1 MLTFTPVT
9 QRDIARLRRYYKSC
23 EYQLCEY
30 SALVKLMW
38 RSHLHP
44 SWAEGAGCLI
54 VRNFIDGQYC
64 FDYPVPG
71 PDGDEEAALTLI
83 EDDCRER
90 DIPLVL
96 SVVPQDKAE
105 RLAARYPYFRFSS
118 PRVWRDYIYAA
129 EDLCDFAGRRYS
141 GQRNHINKFRK
152 LYPDAAFRPLGK
164 IDLPLITQFFRDYEA
179 VFTKA
184 SDSAK
189 NELRC
194 AEKMLRM
201 TGSPHFLVGGMELDG
216 RLLSVAMAERCGDT
230 LQIHIEKALYGYEGV
245 YPATVQAF
253 AQEFAVDGV
262 RWLNREDDAGDKGL
276 RTSKLQYLPD
286 HLGAKLRF
294 DVLNELV
301 NITEIPTLTTA
312 RLTLDALTDAD
323 KTAYAALCLDDDR
336 NRWWGYDFRKDYDG
350 TPYED
355 YFLAVAREDC
365 ARSRAVNFAV
375 RLDGALIGEV
385 VLYRFDSRGGAELG
399 CRVSPGFAGHGYGT
413 EAFAAVA
420 EWIEENFTPVVMP
433 GYGYTPDAG
442 EWRGVLQTFLSGVNL
457 SLFRNSLVQ
466 GGLNLLA
473 LGLMF
478 GLYTILRRRER
489 ESEREKAK
497 AKSYFFSTVSH
508 DIRTPLNAIIGY
520 SEMLKTGFKTETER
534 KEAINSILVSSK
546 TLLGLVND
554 VLDISKL
561 ESGKMEILPR
571 PTD

>member
-38 RSHLHP
+38 RGHLHP
-44 SWAEGAGCLI
+44 SWAEGA
-54 VRNFIDGQYC
+54 
-64 FDYPVPG
+64 
-71 PDGDEEAALTLI
+71 ALI

-164 IDLPLITQFFRDYEA
+164 SDLPLITQFFRDYEG

-301 NITEIPTLTTA
+301 NITEIRQQIRERMKPSPRGICSTRSPMRTKPPTPPSASTTTATAGGATTSARTTTA
-312 RLTLDALTDAD
+312 RPTRT
-323 KTAYAALCLDDDR
+323 T
-336 NRWWGYDFRKDYDG
+336 FS
-350 TPYED
+350 P
-355 YFLAVAREDC
+355 
-365 ARSRAVNFAV
+365 
-375 RLDGALIGEV
+375 
-385 VLYRFDSRGGAELG
+385 SRG
-399 CRVSPGFAGHGYGT
+399 RT
-413 EAFAAVA
+413 
-420 EWIEENFTPVVMP
+420 TPAP
-433 GYGYTPDAG
+433 AP
-442 EWRGVLQTFLSGVNL
+442 
-457 SLFRNSLVQ
+457 
-466 GGLNLLA
+466 
-473 LGLMF
+473 
-478 GLYTILRRRER
+478 
-489 ESEREKAK
+489 
-497 AKSYFFSTVSH
+497 
-508 DIRTPLNAIIGY
+508 
-520 SEMLKTGFKTETER
+520 
-534 KEAINSILVSSK
+534 
-546 TLLGLVND
+546 
-554 VLDISKL
+554 
-561 ESGKMEILPR
+561 
-571 PTD
+571 

>member
-71 PDGDEEAALTLI
+71 PDGDEDAALTLI

-129 EDLCDFAGRRYS
+129 EDLRDFAGRRYS

-164 IDLPLITQFFRDYEA
+164 SDLPLITQFFRDYEA

-323 KTAYAALCLDDDR
+323 KTAYAALCLD
-336 NRWWGYDFRKDYDG
+336 
-350 TPYED
+350 
-355 YFLAVAREDC
+355 
-365 ARSRAVNFAV
+365 VNFAV

-399 CRVSPGFAGHGYGT
+399 CRVSPDFAGHGYGT

-420 EWIEENFTPVVMP
+420 DWALYRLHLAHVVAKCYKENDASYRMLSSCMHR
-433 GYGYTPDAG
+433 AG
-442 EWRGVLQTFLSGVNL
+442 EDETF
-457 SLFRNSLVQ
+457 F
-466 GGLNLLA
+466 
-473 LGLMF
+473 
-478 GLYTILRRRER
+478 
-489 ESEREKAK
+489 
-497 AKSYFFSTVSH
+497 YF
-508 DIRTPLNAIIGY
+508 D
-520 SEMLKTGFKTETER
+520 
-534 KEAINSILVSSK
+534 KEV
-546 TLLGLVND
+546 
-554 VLDISKL
+554 
-561 ESGKMEILPR
+561 
-571 PTD
+571 

>member
-71 PDGDEEAALTLI
+71 PDGDEDAALTLI

-164 IDLPLITQFFRDYEA
+164 RDLPLITQFFRDYEA

-201 TGSPHFLVGGMELDG
+201 TGSPHFLVGGMELDSK
-216 RLLSVAMAERCGDT
+216 LLSVAMAEIG
-230 LQIHIEKALYGYEGV
+230 IAVGYRS
-245 YPATVQAF
+245 F
-253 AQEFAVDGV
+253 FAVSA
-262 RWLNREDDAGDKGL
+262 EF
-276 RTSKLQYLPD
+276 
-286 HLGAKLRF
+286 HH
-294 DVLNELV
+294 
-301 NITEIPTLTTA
+301 
-312 RLTLDALTDAD
+312 
-323 KTAYAALCLDDDR
+323 
-336 NRWWGYDFRKDYDG
+336 FRSI
-350 TPYED
+350 E
-355 YFLAVAREDC
+355 
-365 ARSRAVNFAV
+365 RS
-375 RLDGALIGEV
+375 
-385 VLYRFDSRGGAELG
+385 
-399 CRVSPGFAGHGYGT
+399 
-413 EAFAAVA
+413 
-420 EWIEENFTPVVMP
+420 
-433 GYGYTPDAG
+433 
-442 EWRGVLQTFLSGVNL
+442 
-457 SLFRNSLVQ
+457 
-466 GGLNLLA
+466 
-473 LGLMF
+473 
-478 GLYTILRRRER
+478 
-489 ESEREKAK
+489 
-497 AKSYFFSTVSH
+497 
-508 DIRTPLNAIIGY
+508 
-520 SEMLKTGFKTETER
+520 
-534 KEAINSILVSSK
+534 
-546 TLLGLVND
+546 
-554 VLDISKL
+554 
-561 ESGKMEILPR
+561 
-571 PTD
+571 

>member
-71 PDGDEEAALTLI
+71 PNGDEDAALTLI

-129 EDLCDFAGRRYS
+129 EDLRDFAGRRYS

-164 IDLPLITQFFRDYEA
+164 SDLPLITQFFRDYEA

-301 NITEIPTLTTA
+301 NMTEIPTLTTA
-312 RLTLDALTDAD
+312 RRAHRRGQNRLRRPLSRRRPQPLVGLRLPQGLRRHALRGLLPRRRAGGLRPLPRRE
-323 KTAYAALCLDDDR
+323 LCRPARRRAHRRGRPLPLR
-336 NRWWGYDFRKDYDG
+336 FPRRRGARL
-350 TPYED
+350 PC
-355 YFLAVAREDC
+355 LAGLRGP
-365 ARSRAVNFAV
+365 RLRHGGV
-375 RLDGALIGEV
+375 RRRRRLGALPAPP
-385 VLYRFDSRGGAELG
+385 R
-399 CRVSPGFAGHGYGT
+399 P
-413 EAFAAVA
+413 
-420 EWIEENFTPVVMP
+420 
-433 GYGYTPDAG
+433 
-442 EWRGVLQTFLSGVNL
+442 
-457 SLFRNSLVQ
+457 
-466 GGLNLLA
+466 
-473 LGLMF
+473 
-478 GLYTILRRRER
+478 RRRQ
-489 ESEREKAK
+489 
-497 AKSYFFSTVSH
+497 
-508 DIRTPLNAIIGY
+508 
-520 SEMLKTGFKTETER
+520 ML
-534 KEAINSILVSSK
+534 
-546 TLLGLVND
+546 
-554 VLDISKL
+554 
-561 ESGKMEILPR
+561 
-571 PTD
+571 

>member
-44 SWAEGAGCLI
+44 SWAEGAGCL
-54 VRNFIDGQYC
+54 
-64 FDYPVPG
+64 
-71 PDGDEEAALTLI
+71 
-83 EDDCRER
+83 
-90 DIPLVL
+90 
-96 SVVPQDKAE
+96 

-164 IDLPLITQFFRDYEA
+164 RDLPLITQFFRDYEA

-216 RLLSVAMAERCGDT
+216 KLLSVAMAERCGDT

-301 NITEIPTLTTA
+301 NITEIPTLTPA
-312 RLTLDALTDAD
+312 RLTLAALTDAA
-323 KTAYAALCLDDDR
+323 KTALCLDDDR

-355 YFLAVAREDC
+355 YFLAVAREDY

-385 VLYRFDSRGGAELG
+385 VLYRFDSCGGAELG
-399 CRVSPGFAGHGYGT
+399 CRVSPDFAGHGYGT

-420 EWIEENFTPVVMP
+420 DWALYRLHLAHVVAKCYKENDASYRMLSSCMHR
-433 GYGYTPDAG
+433 AG
-442 EWRGVLQTFLSGVNL
+442 EDETF
-457 SLFRNSLVQ
+457 F
-466 GGLNLLA
+466 
-473 LGLMF
+473 
-478 GLYTILRRRER
+478 
-489 ESEREKAK
+489 
-497 AKSYFFSTVSH
+497 YF
-508 DIRTPLNAIIGY
+508 D
-520 SEMLKTGFKTETER
+520 
-534 KEAINSILVSSK
+534 KEV
-546 TLLGLVND
+546 
-554 VLDISKL
+554 
-561 ESGKMEILPR
+561 
-571 PTD
+571 

>member
-71 PDGDEEAALTLI
+71 PDGDEDAALTLI

-129 EDLCDFAGRRYS
+129 EDLRDFAGRRYS

-164 IDLPLITQFFRDYEA
+164 SDLPLITQFFRDYEA

-216 RLLSVAMAERCGDT
+216 RLLSVAMAECCGDT

-276 RTSKLQYLPD
+276 RTSKLQYLPCM
-286 HLGAKLRF
+286 LAEKFCF
-294 DVLNELV
+294 DVKNELEDLR
-301 NITEIPTLTTA
+301 EIPEIKTE
-312 RLTLDALTDAD
+312 RLTLSVFTDEDRA
-323 KTAYAALCLDDDR
+323 AYNALCLDDER
-336 NRWWGYDFRKDYDG
+336 NKWWGYDYRTDWNG
-350 TPYED
+350 ED
-355 YFLAVAREDC
+355 LKTYFLDVVREDF
-365 ARSRAVNFAV
+365 AKKRAVNFAI
-375 RLDGALIGEV
+375 RLDGKCIGEV
-385 VLYRFDSRGGAELG
+385 LLYRFDGKGGAEEG
-399 CRVSPGFAGHGYGT
+399 CRIAPEYGGQGYGA
-413 EAFAAVA
+413 EAFRAVA
-420 EWIEENFTPVVMP
+420 EW
-433 GYGYTPDAG
+433 
-442 EWRGVLQTFLSGVNL
+442 
-457 SLFRNSLVQ
+457 
-466 GGLNLLA
+466 
-473 LGLMF
+473 
-478 GLYTILRRRER
+478 GLYDRHLSHIVAKCYKENTASYQMLSSCMRKRGED
-489 ESEREKAK
+489 EKFF
-497 AKSYFFSTVSH
+497 YF
-508 DIRTPLNAIIGY
+508 N
-520 SEMLKTGFKTETER
+520 
-534 KEAINSILVSSK
+534 KEV
-546 TLLGLVND
+546 
-554 VLDISKL
+554 
-561 ESGKMEILPR
+561 
-571 PTD
+571 

>member
-71 PDGDEEAALTLI
+71 PDGDEDAALALI

-129 EDLCDFAGRRYS
+129 EDLRDFAGRRYS

-164 IDLPLITQFFRDYEA
+164 SDLPLITQFFRDYEA

-323 KTAYAALCLDDDR
+323 KTAYATLCLDDDR

-355 YFLAVAREDC
+355 YFLAVAREDY

-399 CRVSPGFAGHGYGT
+399 CRAT
-413 EAFAAVA
+413 ATA
-420 EWIEENFTPVVMP
+420 
-433 GYGYTPDAG
+433 
-442 EWRGVLQTFLSGVNL
+442 
-457 SLFRNSLVQ
+457 
-466 GGLNLLA
+466 
-473 LGLMF
+473 
-478 GLYTILRRRER
+478 RRRSPPSPTGR
-489 ESEREKAK
+489 
-497 AKSYFFSTVSH
+497 STGS
-508 DIRTPLNAIIGY
+508 TSPTSSPNAIRKTTPPTGCSPPVCTAPARMRPSSILIKR
-520 SEMLKTGFKTETER
+520 SEPRMKRPPLHTIVQRRFFVFTQKIAASAARRQAATAPYAGSPSAADGEQRKTER
-534 KEAINSILVSSK
+534 QNGDLHDGNQFRIL
-546 TLLGLVND
+546 L
-554 VLDISKL
+554 
-561 ESGKMEILPR
+561 R
-571 PTD
+571 

>member
-71 PDGDEEAALTLI
+71 PDGDEDAALTLI

-129 EDLCDFAGRRYS
+129 EDLRDFAGRRYS

-164 IDLPLITQFFRDYEA
+164 SDLPLITQFFRDYEA

-336 NRWWGYDFRKDYDG
+336 NRWWGYDYRTGLGDKPL
-350 TPYED
+350 TED
-355 YFLAVAREDC
+355 YFLDAAKADFAAR
-365 ARSRAVNFAV
+365 RAVNFAV
-375 RLDGALIGEV
+375 RLKGKLIGEV
-385 VLYRFDSRGGAELG
+385 VLYRPDFRGGFEQG
-399 CRVSPGFAGHGYGT
+399 CRIAPEYAGHGYGT
-413 EAFAAVA
+413 EAFAAA
-420 EWIEENFTPVVMP
+420 ADWAL
-433 GYGYTPDAG
+433 YH
-442 EWRGVLQTFLSGVNL
+442 
-457 SLFRNSLVQ
+457 
-466 GGLNLLA
+466 
-473 LGLMF
+473 LGLQRVVAKCFKENEASHRMLSSCMRPNGEDDTYYYF
-478 GLYTILRRRER
+478 
-489 ESEREKAK
+489 EK
-497 AKSYFFSTVSH
+497 
-508 DIRTPLNAIIGY
+508 
-520 SEMLKTGFKTETER
+520 
-534 KEAINSILVSSK
+534 LV
-546 TLLGLVND
+546 
-554 VLDISKL
+554 
-561 ESGKMEILPR
+561 
-571 PTD
+571 

>member
-71 PDGDEEAALTLI
+71 PDGDEDAALTLI

-164 IDLPLITQFFRDYEA
+164 SDLPLITQFFRDYEA

-276 RTSKLQYLPD
+276 RTSKLQYLPC
-286 HLGAKLRF
+286 KLAEKFCF
-294 DVLNELV
+294 DVKNELEDLD
-301 NITEIPTLTTA
+301 EIPTLKTE
-312 RLTLDALTDAD
+312 RLTLSAFTDKD
-323 KTAYAALCLDDDR
+323 REAYNALCLDDER
-336 NRWWGYDFRKDYDG
+336 NKWWGYDYRTDWKG
-350 TPYED
+350 ED
-355 YFLAVAREDC
+355 LDSYFLDVVREDF
-365 ARSRAVNFAV
+365 AKKRTINFAI
-375 RLDGALIGEV
+375 RLDGKCIGEV
-385 VLYRFDSRGGAELG
+385 LLYRFDGKGGAEEG
-399 CRVSPGFAGHGYGT
+399 CRIAPEYGGQGYGV
-413 EAFAAVA
+413 EAFRAVA
-420 EWIEENFTPVVMP
+420 EW
-433 GYGYTPDAG
+433 
-442 EWRGVLQTFLSGVNL
+442 
-457 SLFRNSLVQ
+457 
-466 GGLNLLA
+466 
-473 LGLMF
+473 
-478 GLYTILRRRER
+478 GLYQRHLGHVVAKCFKENDASYKMLSSCMRKKGED
-489 ESEREKAK
+489 EKFF
-497 AKSYFFSTVSH
+497 YF
-508 DIRTPLNAIIGY
+508 N
-520 SEMLKTGFKTETER
+520 
-534 KEAINSILVSSK
+534 KEV
-546 TLLGLVND
+546 
-554 VLDISKL
+554 
-561 ESGKMEILPR
+561 
-571 PTD
+571 